1 MQAVFCRQGKAEDMW
16 WRIPVGALINGICW
30 IALGTLFIIPIRI
43 AWPEYAAVERAMTF
57 DLPMMEMRLAVS
69 AVASLIA
76 AFIAGLAVRDNRY
89 APLAGGLLLL
99 ALFVPEHIRIWDR
112 FPIGYH
118 ATFLTSLPV
127 LAWIGGRLAPVAD

>member
-1 MQAVFCRQGKAEDMW
+1 MW
-16 WRIPVGALINGICW
+16 WRIPVGALINGVAW
-30 IALGTLFIIPIRI
+30 IALGTLFIVPIRL

-69 AVASLIA
+69 AVASLLS

-89 APLAGGLLLL
+89 APLVGGVLLL
-99 ALFVPEHIRIWDR
+99 AMFIPVHMSIWDK
-112 FPIGYH
+112 FPIWYH

-127 LAWIGGRLAPVAD
+127 LAWIGGRLAPSAA